1 MNTYYVKFT
10 GSRFEL
16 SSPLDGKAHHVFQ
29 GTGEV
34 IRKTEIDNKDGTF
47 EYVYSF
53 SPKFLDLREAKNEIE
68 LPESVIKRNVSSS
81 MSLSQEMRFFV
92 QKLWEEKGS
101 LGDVE
106 EFYRNY
112 MRKHITKLQAEIEI
126 ERGI

>member
-1 MNTYYVKFT
+1 MNTHYVKFT

-16 SSPLDGKAHHVFQ
+16 STPLDGKAHHVFQ
-29 GTGEV
+29 GSGEV

-47 EYVYSF
+47 EYIYTF

-81 MSLSQEMRFFV
+81 MTLSQEMRFFV
-92 QKLWEEKGS
+92 EKLYEAKGNP
-101 LGDVE
+101 GDKE

-126 ERGI
+126 ERGV